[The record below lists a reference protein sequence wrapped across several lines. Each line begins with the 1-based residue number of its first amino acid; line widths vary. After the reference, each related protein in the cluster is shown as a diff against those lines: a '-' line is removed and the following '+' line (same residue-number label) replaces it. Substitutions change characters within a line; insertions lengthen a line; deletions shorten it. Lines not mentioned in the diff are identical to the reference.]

1 MELYEF
7 PNEMPIATRWAG
19 SACALIFA
27 VCSVAA
33 ARSSSRKMKGC
44 RGEWATERAAKLWW
58 FEFATA
64 C

>member
-7 PNEMPIATRWAG
+7 PNEIPIATRWAG
-19 SACALIFA
+19 SACALILA
-27 VCSVAA
+27 VCGVAA
-33 ARSSSRKMKGC
+33 ARSSSREMERC
-44 RGEWATERAAKLWW
+44 RGERATGRGAKLWW